1 MNKVTPFLMFNDQ
14 LEAAIAFYT
23 ATFPD
28 SEVRNVA
35 RTGKD
40 GPISSAEFVVGGQRF
55 MGYNGGPYFSF
66 SEFDFCSFFR
76 PKNWPREK
84 SEPPAQW
91 LGLHI
96 HPHAQRGSPWIFYLD
111 SSGSCKDW
119 GP

>member
-1 MNKVTPFLMFNDQ
+1 MSTNSTKAQ
-14 LEAAIAFYT
+14 
-23 ATFPD
+23 
-28 SEVRNVA
+28 
-35 RTGKD
+35 
-40 GPISSAEFVVGGQRF
+40 
-55 MGYNGGPYFSF
+55 
-66 SEFDFCSFFR
+66 FDFCSFFR

-96 HPHAQRGSPWIFYLD
+96 HPHAQKGSPRTFYLD